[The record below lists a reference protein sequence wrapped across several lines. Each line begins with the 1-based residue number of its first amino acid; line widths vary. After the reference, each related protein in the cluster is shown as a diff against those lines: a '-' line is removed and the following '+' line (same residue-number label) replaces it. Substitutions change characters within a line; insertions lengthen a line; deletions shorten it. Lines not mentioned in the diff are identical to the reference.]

1 MDARLTG
8 ELEEE
13 ENSPQQ
19 SPGEPP
25 GGGGAEEPTPRRA
38 RPVRDEVWAVIT
50 GPEHRAKPSG

>member
-25 GGGGAEEPTPRRA
+25 GGGGAEEPARRA

-50 GPEHRAKPSG
+50 GLEHRAKPSG